1 MANDQR
7 FTVDRDWT
15 PVQLDGQDITDNV
28 FSVFAISPNP
38 VGFIKSDTVPDQAEL
53 GVCFFRKPN
62 DSFKYDLGKT
72 EKLFSKSTRGPIE
85 IGVIPA

>member
-1 MANDQR
+1 MANDER
-7 FTVDRDWT
+7 FTVDRDWA
-15 PVQLDGQDITDNV
+15 PVQLAGQDLTDGV

-38 VGFIKSDTVPDQAEL
+38 IGLIKSDTLPDQAEL
-53 GVCFFRKPN
+53 GVCFLRRQN
-62 DSFKYDLGKT
+62 DSFKYDLGKN